1 LKNDLDGLFRE
12 AERLRPPVELW
23 WRIAERSPLA
33 RGAAR
38 RAQGRQGWQGWEW
51 LEVRYLK
58 AAGVV
63 LAAGLFALAA
73 FGLLRNPA
81 EPVREASAET
91 ALSAQAGPDTDLIDP
106 ELLGWQAGLG
116 NIDLVADEAE
126 EAL

>member
-1 LKNDLDGLFRE
+1 MKNDLDGLFRE

-33 RGAAR
+33 RRAAR
-38 RAQGRQGWQGWEW
+38 RVEW
-51 LEVRYLK
+51 LDVRYLK

-63 LAAGLFALAA
+63 LAAGLFVLAA

-91 ALSAQAGPDTDLIDP
+91 ALSAQAGADTDLIDP

>member
-1 LKNDLDGLFRE
+1 MKTDLDGLFRE
-12 AERLRPPVELW
+12 AERLRPPAELW

-33 RGAAR
+33 RGV
-38 RAQGRQGWQGWEW
+38 QGMRSLEW

-63 LAAGLFALAA
+63 LAAGLFTLAA
-73 FGLLRNPA
+73 FGFLRKPSE

-91 ALSAQAGPDTDLIDP
+91 ALTAPAGTDTDLIDP

>member
-12 AERLRPPVELW
+12 AERLRPPAELW

-33 RGAAR
+33 RRAAP
-38 RAQGRQGWQGWEW
+38 RARSTQW

-116 NIDLVADEAE
+116 SIDLVADEAE

>member
-1 LKNDLDGLFRE
+1 MKNDLDGLFRE

-33 RGAAR
+33 RSAR
-38 RAQGRQGWQGWEW
+38 GVRGMQW

-58 AAGVV
+58 AAGVI

-73 FGLLRNPA
+73 LGLLRNPA

-91 ALSAQAGPDTDLIDP
+91 TLSADAGADTDLIDP
-106 ELLGWQAGLG
+106 ELLGWQADLG

>member
-12 AERLRPPVELW
+12 AERLRPPAELW

-33 RGAAR
+33 RRAAPR
-38 RAQGRQGWQGWEW
+38 LRSTQW